1 MKQPSGPVNVP
12 IAVAS
17 LGISMMLFVIVLPT
31 WMSKRER
38 PFTIALK
45 GVPYG
50 FDTTHMY
57 IDKQPASIKVRANV
71 TDKEYED
78 YNEAATAEADL
89 TNAEPGTKQ
98 YPVSIYPDK
107 FRKLIKDIPMAT
119 YTLEK
124 IQPRDVAVMVNR
136 TGKMKD
142 PNLIVDKLKP
152 DTDKVTI
159 EGPSS
164 AVSRVVSA
172 RATLKLDLLDAKTN
186 QQLVAL
192 EPVDIQ
198 GRVVDRVEIHPAQ
211 VIVTPSFSQAPQ
223 QKQVFVLAT
232 FDDNELPP
240 GYIVKNYFV
249 DPKRVI
255 ATGSSFDLSRL
266 ASVTTE
272 KIDVSKLTASQTLVV
287 PLKMAGT
294 GLSFSPSSV
303 RVTIIVEQMS
313 LKSLSPKTSSNRPM
327 GRTPE
332 TPSAPK

>member
-1 MKQPSGPVNVP
+1 MKQPPINVP

-38 PFTIALK
+38 PFTISLK

-50 FDTTHMY
+50 FDSTHMY

-78 YNEAATAEADL
+78 FNEAATAEADL

-107 FRKLIKDIPMAT
+107 FRKLIKDVPMAT

-124 IQPRDVAVMVNR
+124 IQPRDVPVLVNP

-142 PNLIVDKLKP
+142 QTLIVDKLRP
-152 DTDKVTI
+152 DSEKVTI

-164 AVSRVVSA
+164 SVSRVVSA
-172 RATLKLDLLDAKTN
+172 RATLKLELVDAKTT

-192 EPVDIQ
+192 EPVDAQ

-211 VIVTPSFSQAPQ
+211 VIVTPSFSLSPQ

-232 FDDNELPP
+232 FDDHEMPA
-240 GYIVKNYFV
+240 GYVVKNYFV

-266 ASVTTE
+266 ATVSTE

-287 PLKMAGT
+287 PLKTAGT
-294 GLSFSPSSV
+294 GLAFTPNSV

-313 LKSLSPKTSSNRPM
+313 LKGLSPRTSSNRPSSK
-327 GRTPE
+327 TPDS
-332 TPSAPK
+332 PSAPL